1 MQKPSIQ
8 NLTDFL
14 IEYISVFLSAGT
26 YTARVAK
33 CVGRIANAY
42 GYEINMNFFFH
53 HTTLNIFD
61 KDDNSIQRTYIIPN
75 KHNHINFKFIL
86 ELSALSWQIHDHKYN
101 LEEAKFSLLKLKQ
114 STRNPFLANLFLVSV
129 ANSAFCKLFGG
140 DFYGCLFVFLATL
153 VGFSLRVLLT
163 RIKIDLR
170 IQYIICSFLS
180 SFIVFFGVDLKL
192 VQEANVALGSSI
204 LYLIPGVYFINS
216 VIDILKDHILMGLS
230 RIISVAI
237 LVCCIAIGIYTTL
250 GINDF
255 GILR

>member
-1 MQKPSIQ
+1 MKKPSIQ
-8 NLTDFL
+8 NLTNFL
-14 IEYISVFLSAGT
+14 IDYISVFLSAGT
-26 YTARVAK
+26 YTARVSK

-75 KHNHINFKFIL
+75 KHNHINFKLIL
-86 ELSALSWQIHDHKYN
+86 ELSALSWQIHDHRFN
-101 LEEAKFSLLKLKQ
+101 LEEAKESFNRLIQTKKTPFFASLL
-114 STRNPFLANLFLVSV
+114 LVSI

-153 VGFSLRVLLT
+153 IGFSLRVLFT
-163 RIKIDLR
+163 KIKIDLR
-170 IQYIICSFLS
+170 IQYILCSFLS

-192 VQEANVALGSSI
+192 IQEASVALGSSI

-216 VIDILKDHILMGLS
+216 IIDILKDHILMGLS
-230 RIISVAI
+230 RIISVVI

-250 GINDF
+250 SISDF

>member
-75 KHNHINFKFIL
+75 KHNHINFKLIL

-101 LEEAKFSLLKLKQ
+101 LEEAKFFLLKLKQ
-114 STRNPFLANLFLVSV
+114 STRNPF
-129 ANSAFCKLFGG
+129 
-140 DFYGCLFVFLATL
+140 
-153 VGFSLRVLLT
+153 
-163 RIKIDLR
+163 
-170 IQYIICSFLS
+170 
-180 SFIVFFGVDLKL
+180 
-192 VQEANVALGSSI
+192 
-204 LYLIPGVYFINS
+204 
-216 VIDILKDHILMGLS
+216 
-230 RIISVAI
+230 
-237 LVCCIAIGIYTTL
+237 
-250 GINDF
+250 
-255 GILR
+255 